1 MKDLNMSKTKA
12 LKEILRIIQWNG
24 GIHQGQEIKIDHNCG
39 LWRIEKLAED
49 ALTEKE
55 NAS

>member
-1 MKDLNMSKTKA
+1 MKDLNMSKTEA
-12 LKEILRIIQWNG
+12 LEEILRIIQWNG

-49 ALTEKE
+49 ALAGKD
-55 NAS
+55 NA

>member
-1 MKDLNMSKTKA
+1 MKELNMSKTEA

-24 GIHQGQEIKIDHNCG
+24 GIHQGQKIKIDYNCG
-39 LWRIEKLAED
+39 LWRIEKLVED
-49 ALTEKE
+49 ALAEKE